1 MRKMKVSGQCE
12 TFEEIQERLERELQE
27 AEKQEAEDNRPDEL
41 IIVENDDINAKR
53 LARAEKRRK

>member
-1 MRKMKVSGQCE
+1 MRKMKVSGKCE

-27 AEKQEAEDNRPDEL
+27 AERENEQDNRPDEL
-41 IIVENDDINAKR
+41 IVVQTDDINAKR